1 MRLCTDENEIT
12 PFGGKQ
18 NLLETLDSISFCTD
32 DEESLIKPKSIENQT
47 EEHLAGN
54 LLQERK
60 LQANNPQIFG
70 PNEDSDEE
78 PELEIEQILEL
89 DVPIIN
95 YGQFIST
102 KVLGSTL

>member
-1 MRLCTDENEIT
+1 MRLCTDENEIS
-12 PFGGKQ
+12 PFGGFGAA
-18 NLLETLDSISFCTD
+18 NLLDQISFCPD
-32 DEESLIKPKSIENQT
+32 EEESLIKPKSIETT
-47 EEHLAGN
+47 EDESALTGN
-54 LLQERK
+54 LLKERK
-60 LQANNPQIFG
+60 LQANNPQLFG
-70 PNEDSDEE
+70 ATEDSEEE

>member
-1 MRLCTDENEIT
+1 
-12 PFGGKQ
+12 
-18 NLLETLDSISFCTD
+18 
-32 DEESLIKPKSIENQT
+32 LIKPKSIETT
-47 EEHLAGN
+47 EDESALTGN
-54 LLQERK
+54 LLKERK
-60 LQANNPQIFG
+60 LQANNPQLFG
-70 PNEDSDEE
+70 AAEDSEEE